1 MIDLRVF
8 LEIMKQNG
16 NLKSNAHYNPNEVRN
31 PPPTNM
37 IEQERDSELEKYI
50 RGTFF
55 RVVQRMVSTKP
66 VL

>member
-1 MIDLRVF
+1 MVDLRVF

-66 VL
+66 AL